1 MSLHPVHALPRYLAP
16 MAGLTHS
23 AFRRVVATLGGC
35 DGFTTEML
43 SAKALLSDDFAT
55 SPYVKRS
62 ALERV
67 LLYQLM
73 LANLDPVQKVVG
85 KVASMAVDGI
95 DVNLACHAPRIRG
108 VRAGSSLFLD
118 RVALERTLGQLRAH
132 WGGFLSVKVRLG
144 SEGDGWEEVLRD
156 RFDLFEQIG
165 VDRITL
171 HARFFEDKYKRRVR
185 HELYPVVCGWTRL
198 PMIANGDLSDYGEVD
213 RQRGNLESVGGI
225 MVGRMAVVQPWL
237 FAHWGRGSTVE
248 PESVWWAVADAV
260 LEDFPEKAALGRLKL
275 FGLYFSRNYL
285 FGHAFAVRL
294 KAATSIAALFA
305 IASDFFA
312 RAPQRVDQPHL
323 GGLA

>member
-1 MSLHPVHALPRYLAP
+1 MSSHPVHALPRYLAP

-23 AFRRVVATLGGC
+23 AFRRVVASLGGC

-62 ALERV
+62 ALEQV

-73 LANLDPVQKVVG
+73 LANLDPVKKVVE

-118 RVALERTLGQLRAH
+118 RGALERTLGQLREH

-144 SEGDGWEEVLRD
+144 SEGEDWEEVLRD
-156 RFDLFEQIG
+156 RFKLFEQVG

-185 HELYPVVCGWTRL
+185 HELYPVLCGWTRL
-198 PMIANGDLSDYGEVD
+198 PMVANGDLSDYEEVD
-213 RQRGNLESVGGI
+213 RQRGYLESVSGI
-225 MVGRMAVVQPWL
+225 MVGRMAIVQPWL
-237 FAHWGRGSTVE
+237 FAGWGGGGDVD
-248 PESVWWAVADAV
+248 PEFVWRTVADAV
-260 LEDFPEKAALGRLKL
+260 LEDFSEKAALGRLKL
-275 FGLYFSRNYL
+275 FSLYFSRNYL
-285 FGHAFAVRL
+285 FGHAFAVRM
-294 KAATSIAALFA
+294 KAAGSVDAFFA
-305 IASDFFA
+305 VANNFFA
-312 RAPQRVDQPHL
+312 RAPQRVDRPHL
-323 GGLA
+323 AGLA